1 MAGTA
6 GAGGGAGVGG
16 GVGVGGGAGAGGGAG
31 SGGAADVRHSAGP
44 WSRAAGAAEALRT
57 HLGQVRPELASAHAG
72 LAGGTEGLAVA
83 EVLRTV
89 RTSWERRIDAAA
101 GECGSLAG
109 SLRAVAKDL
118 GESDTAVRSALARVG
133 AGTGAGPGAEAG
145 PGFGS
150 GLGSGL
156 GGGSGPALGPA
167 VGGGR

>member
-1 MAGTA
+1 MAGT
-6 GAGGGAGVGG
+6 GGDGGVGG
-16 GVGVGGGAGAGGGAG
+16 GGGAGAGAGAGGAG
-31 SGGAADVRHSAGP
+31 GAGGAADVRHSAGP

-83 EVLRTV
+83 DVLRTV

-118 GESDTAVRSALARVG
+118 GESDAAVRSALARVG
-133 AGTGAGPGAEAG
+133 AGTGPGAGPGAEAG
-145 PGFGS
+145 SGFGS
-150 GLGSGL
+150 GLGV
-156 GGGSGPALGPA
+156 GSGPALGPA